1 MGVQSSDG
9 DAPRGP
15 RSIEFVRSWLQVR
28 ARLIGRTGGAEGQ
41 AAVETAIVLPLMTF
55 LVLGMLQLTMVQ
67 HARLM
72 TEYAAFNAARAG
84 IVWNGNQCMMR
95 RAAVVS
101 LLPTLQATDTL
112 TGGSLLGK
120 SRPGLFQTW
129 AEAQI
134 LVEATGAIS
143 GVLRNLGITDPAVT
157 LIDVEVLNPK
167 TTKYFKD
174 GKELEFD
181 AVAGWYDKGD
191 DFSKKGEMRD
201 DAVLTVRVLYLYPMK
216 IPFANWSLFVSYMAT
231 RVGTFVTGDFTP
243 GSVGEGGKSIVD
255 GSGTMADA
263 QARTAGARETDYDG
277 NTIFGPGTMAL
288 LWQVGRRDGV
298 WLFPLSATHSMRMQ
312 SNFYSSN
319 LGAAGKAGLCFD

>member
-1 MGVQSSDG
+1 MRPLV
-9 DAPRGP
+9 R
-15 RSIEFVRSWLQVR
+15 VRSSPFS
-28 ARLIGRTGGAEGQ
+28 GAGAVDGQ

-55 LVLGMLQLTMVQ
+55 LVLGMLQLTLVQ

-112 TGGSLLGK
+112 TGATLLGK
-120 SRPGLFQTW
+120 SRPGLFETW
-129 AEAQI
+129 AQAQV

-143 GVLRNLGITDPAVT
+143 GILRNLGITDPAVT

-167 TTKYFKD
+167 TSQFFKD
-174 GKELEFD
+174 GRELEFD
-181 AVAGWYDKGD
+181 AAAGWYDKGD
-191 DFSKKGEMRD
+191 DFSKNGEMRD
-201 DAVLTVRVLYLYPMK
+201 AAVLTVRVLYLYPMK

-255 GSGTMADA
+255 GSGTLADA

-277 NTIFGPGTMAL
+277 NTIFGPGTLAL

-312 SNFYSSN
+312 SNFYASN

>member
-1 MGVQSSDG
+1 MPPF
-9 DAPRGP
+9 ATR
-15 RSIEFVRSWLQVR
+15 RSGFCCER
-28 ARLIGRTGGAEGQ
+28 GQ

-55 LVLGMLQLTMVQ
+55 LVLGMLQLTLVQ

-112 TGGSLLGK
+112 GGATLLGK
-120 SRPGLFQTW
+120 HRPGLFQTW

-143 GVLRNLGITDPAVT
+143 GILRNLGITDPAVT
-157 LIDVEVLNPK
+157 LIDVDVLNPK
-167 TTKYFKD
+167 STQYFHD

-181 AVAGWYDKGD
+181 AVAGWDDRGP
-191 DFSKKGEMRD
+191 DFSGHDRMRD
-201 DAVLTVRVLYLYPMK
+201 AAVLTVRVLYLYPMK
-216 IPFANWSLFVSYMAT
+216 IPFANWSIFVSYMAT

-243 GSVGEGGKSIVD
+243 GSVGKGGKSIVD
-255 GSGTMADA
+255 GEGTLADA
-263 QARTAGARETDYDG
+263 QAATAGAQETDHGG
-277 NTIFGPGTMAL
+277 NRVFGPGTMAL
-288 LWQVGRRDGV
+288 LWEVGRRDDV
-298 WLFPLSATHSMRMQ
+298 WLFPLEATHSMRMQ
-312 SNFYSSN
+312 SNFFASN
-319 LGAAGKAGLCFD
+319 LGAAGKAGLCVD